1 MTAATITKTR
11 KTRETRKT
19 AKTAKAAKAAKAA
32 RAVTPA
38 PCRSRD
44 ELWAYLDGELAAD
57 RRRAVARHVRLCQ
70 PCTAQARRLRAMLEA
85 CRSAGCQALP
95 AAVRARARARVR
107 QLVRGR

>member
-11 KTRETRKT
+11 KTPRTR
-19 AKTAKAAKAAKAA
+19 KTAKAAKV
-32 RAVTPA
+32 VTPA

-44 ELWAYLDGELAAD
+44 DLWAYLDGELAAD

-95 AAVRARARARVR
+95 ADVRARARARVR